1 MKYDMIYI
9 LDMQC
14 LYILIIPLTYISLHI
29 QLFSGATTSTLRC
42 KHCQHRSHKY
52 ERFYDLSLTLTP
64 SQFFTTSSSSTAVPI
79 DSSVTAEGGH
89 NSDPPVVVVNSSRRS
104 RNSDS
109 INLLDCLRE
118 FTHQELL
125 TQHVVC
131 VYTVYYVY
139 ITLLEYAYYVYKYV
153 I

>member
-1 MKYDMIYI
+1 MLTLYCPYLLILPLLIYVF
-9 LDMQC
+9 LCM
-14 LYILIIPLTYISLHI
+14 SI

-64 SQFFTTSSSSTAVPI
+64 SQFFTTTSSFTTAPT
-79 DSSVTAEGGH
+79 DSSVTAEVGH

-131 VYTVYYVY
+131 M
-139 ITLLEYAYYVYKYV
+139 
-153 I
+153 